1 MSNVVRRHQRDTRPV
16 AAPRIAVIGHCAAGK
31 STLVNGLRDAG
42 IDAHASAQE
51 HSVVPHLWRHLHPDL
66 LIFLDV
72 DLETVQQRRGG
83 AWPATIFSVQERR
96 LALARTQADL
106 EIQTSQADAGQTLEQ
121 ALALA
126 EAWRKGEVLQ
136 SSDRDDLERN
146 AG

>member
-1 MSNVVRRHQRDTRPV
+1 MSRVATRHHRDMRPV
-16 AAPRIAVIGHCAAGK
+16 SAPRIAVVGHCAAGK

-83 AWPATIFSVQERR
+83 SWPATIFSLQERR
-96 LALARTQADL
+96 LAPARTQADL
-106 EIQTSQADAGQTLEQ
+106 EIHTSQVDADETLAR
-121 ALALA
+121 ALTLA
-126 EAWRKGEVLQ
+126 ETWRKRVLRPTGER
-136 SSDRDDLERN
+136 SDS
-146 AG
+146 